1 MSGIPEDL
9 GRYLEEHGVKVAGSR
24 RIDHGVQYRLVRGGE
39 EATLNVYDTGR
50 VLEGG
55 KAAGLRELLRGWRER
70 RQGGPARRFRA
81 SAAPG
86 PNPLPRIGIDEA
98 GKGEYLGPLVV
109 AGVRI
114 SGATDDLRLRELGVR
129 DSKALSADR
138 ARRLAGAIREEL
150 GEEAVCVLSL
160 APPEYERRREAAGG
174 NVNRLL
180 AELDLEVVGVLMD
193 EAVRAV
199 VVDSFGER
207 ARSYIEGRLPPGL
220 RLEVRPRAED
230 DVAVAAASVLA
241 RARYLEEMEELSRR
255 VGVAL
260 PRGSSERALEAAR
273 RVYEERGEEG
283 LAEIAKLH
291 FATTGRVIGPAGRRQ
306 RGGLPS

>member
-1 MSGIPEDL
+1 LSGLPEEL
-9 GRYLEEHGVKVAGSR
+9 RLYLAEHGVEVVGSR
-24 RIDHGVQYRLVRGGE
+24 RIDHGTQYRLVRGGE

-55 KAAGLRELLRGWRER
+55 RATGLRELLRGWRES
-70 RQGGPARRFRA
+70 RQGGPARRVRG

-109 AGVRI
+109 AGVRL
-114 SGATDDLRLRELGVR
+114 SGAGDDLRLRELGVR
-129 DSKALSADR
+129 DSKALGAER
-138 ARRLAGAIREEL
+138 VRRLARAVVEEL
-150 GEEAVCVLSL
+150 GGEAVRVISL
-160 APPEYERRREAAGG
+160 APREYGRRREEAGG

-180 AELDLEVVGVLMD
+180 AELNLEIVRSLAREG
-193 EAVRAV
+193 VRAV

-207 ARSYIEGRLPPGL
+207 ARSYIEGGLPPGL

-241 RARYLEEMEELSRR
+241 RARYLEEMEALSRR
-255 VGVAL
+255 VGVEL
-260 PRGSSERALEAAR
+260 PRGSSERALEVAR

-283 LAEIAKLH
+283 LAEVAKLH
-291 FATTGRVIGPAGRRQ
+291 FATTERVRQPAGEQR
-306 RGGLPS
+306 RGGITS

>member
-1 MSGIPEDL
+1 MSGLPENL
-9 GRYLEEHGVKVAGSR
+9 RRYLEEHGVEVAGSR
-24 RIDHGVQYRLVRGGE
+24 RIDHGTQYRLVRGSE

-55 KAAGLRELLRGWRER
+55 RATGLRELLRGWREGN
-70 RQGGPARRFRA
+70 QGAPARRFRG

-109 AGVRI
+109 AGVRLA
-114 SGATDDLRLRELGVR
+114 GAAEDLRLRELGVR
-129 DSKALSADR
+129 DSKALNPER
-138 ARRLAGAIREEL
+138 VLRLAGAIREEL
-150 GEEAVCVLSL
+150 GGGAVCVISL
-160 APPEYERRREAAGG
+160 APREYERRRRAAGG

-180 AELDLEVVGVLMD
+180 AELNLEITESLMD
-193 EAVRAV
+193 GTVRVV

-255 VGVAL
+255 LGVVL
-260 PRGSSERALEAAR
+260 PRGSSERVLEVAR

-291 FATTGRVIGPAGRRQ
+291 FATTGRVVSRAER
-306 RGGLPS
+306 